1 MEDTLNTLS
10 SDGSSI
16 LSESSL
22 SQPSVLEEREHLKV
36 YLRIRPF
43 TAAETQNGESQDC
56 VSMEPPDTVLL
67 RPPSAFCPLSI
78 NRSLPHPTLRFRF
91 SQVYGADTTQRELFQ
106 GTVKNLVKDV
116 LQGGNSLVFTY
127 GVTNA
132 GKTFTFLGPDGDAG
146 ILPRTLDMVFS
157 SIEDKILTGM
167 SVKPQRCREFSRL
180 SEEEQA
186 EEAAFKNNLLKDV
199 KDSDTLDNSLWS
211 CSRIILEDDRLSLLL
226 DADIKF
232 SVWVSFCE
240 IYNESIHDLLEATP
254 SGAPRRTTLRLCQDV
269 KGNAFIKDLRW
280 VQVDTAEEAYNVMKL
295 GKKNQSFSSTR
306 LNHLSS
312 RSHSIFSIRILR
324 VKDAGLSVS
333 ELCLCDLAGS
343 ERCSKTGNQGER
355 LREAGNINASL
366 LILGKCINALRHNQ
380 QARLHQ
386 HVPFRESKLTHYLQA
401 FLCGRGKACMMVNI
415 NQCASMYDETLNVLK
430 FSAVAQKVVL
440 LPSKPPRVT
449 PQRTESELSSMGEG
463 WESSLED
470 VQEDEDEENMTSME
484 DDFAEM
490 DDEQRVGLLR
500 QLQVALK
507 KERADSML
515 VEARV
520 REEICAEFSKLFSE
534 MQEDFAQRLARER
547 EILEKRG
554 DERLDIFKRLAD
566 KMSACDAAPHAPA
579 EGSTQA
585 RNSRSSLDSYSSEVA
600 SVTTCGHAS
609 HVGGGPREDAGELER
624 NVLKLGEEED
634 EERKRLVAELQDKS
648 SAVEELEKQVN
659 DLQAAA
665 DQNYSLQQDTKKL
678 QVGFNA
684 QSHAVEPRFPNLI
697 ATIRNKKETLGGLQ
711 KEMSSKEEVI
721 AALEEKILKTEVL
734 SEKQQE
740 DLRAQAASCDHLR
753 GQLSEQQHTAE
764 HLKTQLQQAEEE
776 GSRLNAELA
785 SLRERA
791 ASVEEETPPT
801 SSDAEVQAD
810 ASTHAELEKKLQD
823 QEAQIKALQKNLQD
837 VQQRREEADS
847 HAVQETRRL
856 EVERRRE
863 LLAVAHEAIALKD
876 AELEK
881 RAQEISSLKESS
893 KQDSE
898 KVRILTLDL
907 ERKEEDAGDLRE
919 KLADYKKQIQQV
931 HNEIS
936 TMKEEEKLLRQKL
949 SDVEKVKKQ
958 LQSDVANRDR
968 TIQQMKLELPVQA
981 KGDETQQMYHKA
993 CQELE
998 EKQRAM
1004 EDMRSALMEQ
1014 EETQQQMEQVLEE
1027 KAGLVQEL
1035 TSELDKVKGLLRKQN
1050 GGKDSTPHADGL
1062 SHDLELAKQKAARA
1076 EENLKLWEEK
1086 QLAERHRWKGEKLAL
1101 IGQIKEAEDKRNQEM
1116 KKFVEDRERYL
1127 GQQVHLEAQ
1136 LAHKEQTMVTWREE
1150 RDALVAAL
1158 EVQLHKLLASQAQ
1171 KDKLIQQLQESSTEG
1186 GDSLAA
1192 PLVESEGR
1200 GSQDLQS
1207 SPQATDGEKT
1217 PCDATLNRKLPAA
1230 RECRASSSSQTSSS
1244 NPSVLDSSQ
1253 ISTENGKASRFPQPE
1268 LEISFSPLQP
1278 NRMALRRQGHDDTV
1292 TVKITRSARKR
1303 KSSEM
1308 EKCHMFRRTKRRT
1321 NLQDEVE
1328 AENRRNTKVTP
1339 TPTAFQ
1345 ESPRPAAHPSQSSI
1359 RSRKEGTLQKI
1370 GDFLQSSPTLLGTK
1384 AKKMMGLVSG
1394 RSDADAASA
1403 TSPMS
1408 LRVKRKKKLFRPQIS
1423 SPMSMPPHLMV
1434 SNASE
1439 EKDSDHAIL
1448 RRCLRSAKKKTS
1460 TS

>member
-10 SDGSSI
+10 SEGSSI
-16 LSESSL
+16 LSESRL

-91 SQVYGADTTQRELFQ
+91 SQVYGADITQRELFQ

-167 SVKPQRCREFSRL
+167 SVKPQRCREFTKL
-180 SEEEQA
+180 SKEEQA

-199 KDSDTLDNSLWS
+199 KDSDTLDSSLWS
-211 CSRIILEDDRLSLLL
+211 CSRIILEDDRLSLLV

-254 SGAPRRTTLRLCQDV
+254 SGAPRRTALRLCQDM

-401 FLCGRGKACMMVNI
+401 FFCGRGKACMMVNI

-440 LPSKPPRVT
+440 LPSKPTPVT
-449 PQRTESELSSMGEG
+449 PQRTESELSFMGEG

-484 DDFAEM
+484 DDFEEM
-490 DDEQRVGLLR
+490 DDEQRVALLR

-507 KERADSML
+507 KERADCMQ

-520 REEICAEFSKLFSE
+520 REEVCAEFSKLFSE
-534 MQEDFAQRLARER
+534 MQEDFAQRLAREQ

-554 DERLDIFKRLAD
+554 DERLEIFKRLAD
-566 KMSACDAAPHAPA
+566 KMSDCGAGPDAPA
-579 EGSTQA
+579 EGSTPA
-585 RNSRSSLDSYSSEVA
+585 RNSRSSLDLNSSEVA
-600 SVTTCGHAS
+600 SVTTWGHAS
-609 HVGGGPREDAGELER
+609 HVGGGPREDVGELER
-624 NVLKLGEEED
+624 NEPKLGEEEV
-634 EERKRLVAELQDKS
+634 EERRRLMAELQDKS
-648 SAVEELEKQVN
+648 SAVEELEKRVK

-665 DQNYSLQQDTKKL
+665 DQNHSLQQDTKKL
-678 QVGFNA
+678 Q
-684 QSHAVEPRFPNLI
+684 
-697 ATIRNKKETLGGLQ
+697 ETLGGLH
-711 KEMSSKEEVI
+711 KEMASKEEVI
-721 AALEEKILKTEVL
+721 AALEKKILKTKVL

-791 ASVEEETPPT
+791 ASVEEEAPPT
-801 SSDAEVQAD
+801 SSDVEVQTD

-823 QEAQIKALQKNLQD
+823 QEAQIKALQKNLQE

-847 HAVQETRRL
+847 HALQEMRRL

-907 ERKEEDAGDLRE
+907 ERKDEDAGDLRE

-968 TIQQMKLELPVQA
+968 TIQQLKLERPVQT
-981 KGDETQQMYHKA
+981 KSDETQQMYHKA

-998 EKQRAM
+998 EKQRVM

-1035 TSELDKVKGLLRKQN
+1035 TSELDIVKEMLREQN
-1050 GGKDSTPHADGL
+1050 GGKDSTHHADGL

-1076 EENLKLWEEK
+1076 EESLKLWEEK
-1086 QLAERHRWKGEKLAL
+1086 QLTERHGWKGEKLAL

-1171 KDKLIQQLQESSTEG
+1171 KDKLIQQLQESSTETPAEG

-1200 GSQDLQS
+1200 SSQDLQS
-1207 SPQATDGEKT
+1207 SPQATDGEKA
-1217 PCDATLNRKLPAA
+1217 PCDATVNKKLPAA
-1230 RECRASSSSQTSSS
+1230 SECRASGSSQASSS

-1278 NRMALRRQGHDDTV
+1278 NRMALRRQGHNDTV

-1308 EKCHMFRRTKRRT
+1308 EK
-1321 NLQDEVE
+1321 QDEVE

-1339 TPTAFQ
+1339 TPTAYQ

-1384 AKKMMGLVSG
+1384 AKKMMSLVSG
-1394 RSDADAASA
+1394 KSDADAACT
-1403 TSPMS
+1403 TSPIS
-1408 LRVKRKKKLFRPQIS
+1408 LRVKRNKKKLFRPQIS
-1423 SPMSMPPHLMV
+1423 SPMSMPSHLIV

-1439 EKDSDHAIL
+1439 EKESDHAIL
-1448 RRCLRSAKKKTS
+1448 RRCLRSTKLKTS